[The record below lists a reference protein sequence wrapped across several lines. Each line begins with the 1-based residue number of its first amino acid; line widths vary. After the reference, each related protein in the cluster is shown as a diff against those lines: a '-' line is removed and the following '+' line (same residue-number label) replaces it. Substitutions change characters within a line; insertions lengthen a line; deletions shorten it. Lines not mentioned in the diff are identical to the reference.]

1 MSAYFGIL
9 EKDADS
15 LWGVW
20 FPDLP
25 GCTAAGA
32 TDQEATLNAAA
43 ALRDWIET
51 ADAGEEI
58 PPASPIEALL
68 GREDVRAAQDSRVA
82 VVRVPVLAR
91 RRVPTRVNVSLDAG
105 ILEAI
110 DDAARATGMT
120 RSGFLTVAAEEK
132 LARLG

>member
-1 MSAYFGIL
+1 MSSYFGIL

-25 GCTAAGA
+25 GCVATGE
-32 TDQEATLNAAA
+32 TDQAATLNATA

-51 ADAGEEI
+51 ADANEPI
-58 PPASPIEALL
+58 PPATSVEAQLE
-68 GREDVRAAQDSRVA
+68 RADVQAAAASRVA
-82 VVRVPVLAR
+82 FIRVPVLAR

-120 RSGFLTVAAEEK
+120 RSGFLTAAAEEK